1 MKRCHLILVL
11 ALGGLVVLTPG
22 CGKNAETENATPA
35 PASPP
40 KPVEA
45 AVPATKESPEKQ
57 PSLANQPKPA
67 AVVVSNAPP
76 AVTNVETVAAPA
88 TNAVAD
94 NPAAVQE
101 IIDTARKLIADQKWA
116 EVAQTLS
123 KLQGANL
130 TPEQE
135 KSLLDLKDQL
145 EKMIRDAVGK

>member
-1 MKRCHLILVL
+1 MATYERRNDRATRDGKRLIADLAREFRIARVNVGL
-11 ALGGLVVLTPG
+11 SQAEVGRALGVSRERISRFERGADTDPGLSRRL
-22 CGKNAETENATPA
+22 
-35 PASPP
+35 
-40 KPVEA
+40 
-45 AVPATKESPEKQ
+45 
-57 PSLANQPKPA
+57 
-67 AVVVSNAPP
+67 
-76 AVTNVETVAAPA
+76 A

-94 NPAAVQE
+94 SPAAVQE